1 MSAATASWPL
11 RALLAAA
18 ALLTP
23 GVALA
28 AEGGGGSY
36 VLTQLM
42 PIVILL
48 GTLALIITRL
58 PKVEIQHSADYK
70 RRRALN
76 WLPMGFAYAFLYMGR
91 YNLTVSK
98 NEFSDIG
105 LMNNADF
112 GVIFGIGT
120 VVYGIAFVLNG
131 PLTDRFGGKKAMLVG
146 ATGAMVMN
154 ALMGAVTYE
163 VLTTGGPGSLT
174 ALMNTIAAPF
184 FLVFNAIFAFFGQET
199 GDADRSILL
208 PALSLL
214 YAGNMYFQSFGAV
227 AIVKVNAPWFHV
239 RERGVFGAV
248 FGVLISLGVF
258 FAYDGGRAIVSRAET
273 YWVFFTPAILLGI
286 MAALCFAFV
295 RDTPGEAGF
304 GDFDV
309 GDASSGDD
317 GPPLG
322 VAAVFKKMLTN
333 PVILTISAIEFCS
346 GFLRQAIMQW
356 YIIFAKQTGI
366 MET

>member
-18 ALLTP
+18 ALFTP
-23 GVALA
+23 GVAFA

-174 ALMNTIAAPF
+174 GLDEHHRRAVLLGVQRHLRVFWPRDRRRRPLHPAPGAL
-184 FLVFNAIFAFFGQET
+184 
-199 GDADRSILL
+199 
-208 PALSLL
+208 
-214 YAGNMYFQSFGAV
+214 AV
-227 AIVKVNAPWFHV
+227 CTRATCTSRASAPWP
-239 RERGVFGAV
+239 
-248 FGVLISLGVF
+248 S
-258 FAYDGGRAIVSRAET
+258 
-273 YWVFFTPAILLGI
+273 
-286 MAALCFAFV
+286 
-295 RDTPGEAGF
+295 
-304 GDFDV
+304 
-309 GDASSGDD
+309 
-317 GPPLG
+317 
-322 VAAVFKKMLTN
+322 
-333 PVILTISAIEFCS
+333 
-346 GFLRQAIMQW
+346 
-356 YIIFAKQTGI
+356 
-366 MET
+366 